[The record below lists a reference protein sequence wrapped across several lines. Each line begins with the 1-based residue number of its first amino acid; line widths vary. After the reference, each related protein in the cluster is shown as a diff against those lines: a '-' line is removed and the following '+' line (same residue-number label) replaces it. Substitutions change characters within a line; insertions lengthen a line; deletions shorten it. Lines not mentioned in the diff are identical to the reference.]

1 MNPSHINI
9 RLLHLKQAWT
19 WNNCMIH
26 LWKLILPLKIR
37 DFHRAMFV
45 SSRAGNLSRSPMNHP
60 RSVLAAKPNEWE
72 SHSGL
77 TTNKEGEP
85 PRTRIIFLISFLGFS
100 VHFMRGERCWP
111 CNLSQFESNSISNI
125 SSHRGSW
132 PDLKGVIWL
141 WNSLG
146 HSLVIPGT
154 LLLVLEGGPTKKS
167 ISVIYVYI
175 YLYFLNIFILYYIIL

>member
-9 RLLHLKQAWT
+9 RLLHLKQAWA

-26 LWKLILPLKIR
+26 LWSWFSHWRLGISTGPRLFQVER
-37 DFHRAMFV
+37 
-45 SSRAGNLSRSPMNHP
+45 GNYQGLWMNHP

-85 PRTRIIFLISFLGFS
+85 SRTRIIFLISFSGFS

-111 CNLSQFESNSISNI
+111 CNLSQFESNSIS
-125 SSHRGSW
+125 SHRGSW

-141 WNSLG
+141 VYLNVFLI
-146 HSLVIPGT
+146 IPLKFAG
-154 LLLVLEGGPTKKS
+154 S
-167 ISVIYVYI
+167 
-175 YLYFLNIFILYYIIL
+175 